1 MNRIFRKIALRIGL
15 MFLAVAAVAGLLT
28 VIYMDGT
35 YKSEVRGTL
44 LKNAETIESI
54 LPSTGNRDDVL
65 AHIDS
70 IEDMRVTLIGFDG
83 VVIYDSRA
91 DAGSL
96 ENHADRPEVIE
107 ALKEGTGSN
116 IRQSDTLGSDMMYFA
131 YRSEKLQCI
140 IRVSLMLQGISAYS
154 TSLWIPML
162 IMLLIAFLLCLTIAL
177 FASRSVTRPIIQLKN
192 DTARI
197 AEGRYEELQALHTGD
212 EIESLSL
219 ALCDMADKLRRN
231 FEAITENNSRLEAV
245 LRAVPGGII
254 AVDGELRLIMANP
267 AARGM
272 FSMGERPE
280 GRHFLEVTRH
290 AGLESV
296 IREAVM
302 STGVVERELTV
313 PRGMEISY
321 FQVFAAPVS
330 AEGKRYGVILLVQDV
345 THLHKLE
352 NLRRDFVANV
362 THELKTPLTVIRGF
376 VETLKDPDLPRGDIA
391 RFLDII
397 ALESER
403 LTRLI
408 NDVLLLSEIEN
419 IAERPQ
425 AAVDVRDGVREAFL
439 LLQNAAGDKRQQ
451 LSLSLPETPVMVA
464 AEGDRIKQLAINLID
479 NAVKYT
485 PAGGIVEVALST
497 DGKDALLRVADN
509 GIGIP
514 EANLPRLFER
524 FYRVDTSR
532 SRSLGGTGL
541 GLAIVKHIV
550 SLTGGHIEVNSR
562 IGQGSTFVVYLPLSM
577 SGKPPQ

>member
-1 MNRIFRKIALRIGL
+1 MNKIFKKIALRIGIL
-15 MFLAVAAVAGLLT
+15 FLAVAAAAGLIT

-35 YKSEVRGTL
+35 YKNEARDRL
-44 LKNAETIESI
+44 LRNAEVIESI
-54 LPSTGNRDDVL
+54 LPSADDRDDIL
-65 AHIDS
+65 AQIDS
-70 IEDMRVTLIGFDG
+70 IEDMRVTLVGFDG

-140 IRVSLMLQGISAYS
+140 IRVSLMLQGVSAYS
-154 TSLWIPML
+154 SSLWIPML
-162 IMLLIAFLLCLTIAL
+162 IMLLVAFILCLIIAL
-177 FASRSVTRPIIQLKN
+177 FVSRSVTRPIIQLKT

-197 AEGRYEELQALHTGD
+197 AEGRYEELQTLHTGD

-219 ALCDMADKLRRN
+219 ALCDMAGKLRRN
-231 FEAITENNSRLEAV
+231 FEDITENNSRLEAV

-254 AVDGELRLIMANP
+254 AVDGELRVIMANM
-267 AARGM
+267 AARSM
-272 FSMGERPE
+272 FSMDERPE
-280 GRHFLEVTRH
+280 GRHFLEVTRQ
-290 AGLESV
+290 AGLEMV
-296 IREAVM
+296 IREAAM
-302 STGVVERELTV
+302 SAGVVEHELIV
-313 PRGMEISY
+313 PRGMETSY
-321 FQVFAAPVS
+321 YQVFAAPVL
-330 AEGKRYGVILLVQDV
+330 AEGKRYGVILLVQDI

-376 VETLKDPDLPRGDIA
+376 VETLKDPDLPRGDIS

-419 IAERPQ
+419 IAEQPRT
-425 AAVDVRDGVREAFL
+425 AVDVRDGVREAFQ
-439 LLQNAAGDKRQQ
+439 LLQNAAGDKELH
-451 LSLSLPETPVMVA
+451 LSLVLPETPVMVA
-464 AEGDRIKQLAINLID
+464 AESDRIKQLAINLID

-485 PAGGIVEVALST
+485 PAGGEVKVALST
-497 DGKDALLRVADN
+497 RGKDAVLRVEDN

-550 SLTGGHIEVNSR
+550 NLTGGHIEVDSH
-562 IGQGSTFVVYLPLSM
+562 IGRGSIFTVCLPLSIYE
-577 SGKPPQ
+577 KPPQ